1 MTAHAVI
8 ASGLHGPFESQAALR
23 PDAIALVCGDLHV
36 SFAMLEQRT
45 NRIAH
50 ALRRAGAGPETR
62 VGLCVTRSDAV
73 AVGRLAVLKAGA
85 AYVPVDPDD
94 PVDRIASLLDRARV
108 VVVLTEPHAMPR
120 LAAYAGPCLDL
131 RDDFTTLTPASPA
144 SHASPTSPTSS
155 TSDRPPSVGLTSRHL
170 AYILF
175 TSGSTGAPKGVLM
188 PHESVV
194 SFSLAVA
201 DRLAL
206 SSDDRVLQF
215 AAVSFDVVEEEIW
228 PVWARG
234 GTVVTFPQRTLGL
247 NELGELLVREQ
258 ITVLELPTAY
268 WHTWTADLCDRA
280 DVAASLRHV
289 LIGGERASASALAR
303 WRAWGLPLA
312 NVYGLTETAVT
323 SMMHRDTG
331 EGELLLGEAIA
342 DARVYVCDAHMAP
355 VVADEAADDWGELL
369 IGGVGLA
376 RGYLDQ
382 PMLTASRFVPDPF
395 GGEPGARLYR
405 TGDRVRRLADDGL
418 EFLGRADEQVKVRG
432 FRVELGEVETIL
444 LRHPGVT
451 GAAAALREIV
461 PGERVLVAFVTG
473 GVDVDALRSFVAQHA
488 PDYMVPARIVVLDDL
503 PKNANGKIDRR
514 ALATIAPTTV
524 APAGSAANASSS
536 TPHTAVER
544 TLSMAWGALLRRGPR
559 RPAAPAPGMSSPS
572 TERTRS

>member
-1 MTAHAVI
+1 MGRALVTEPRRSSSNLTPAC
-8 ASGLHGPFESQAALR
+8 LHGPFESQAAIR

-94 PVDRIASLLDRARV
+94 PVERIASLLDRAQV
-108 VVVLTEPHAMPR
+108 VVVLTEPQAMPR
-120 LAAYAGPCLDL
+120 LEAYAGPRLDL
-131 RDDFTTLTPASPA
+131 RDDFAAPTSASLTLTS
-144 SHASPTSPTSS
+144 
-155 TSDRPPSVGLTSRHL
+155 LTPRHL

-194 SFSLAVA
+194 SFSLGVA

-268 WHTWTADLCDRA
+268 WHTWTADLRDGA

-303 WRAWGLPLA
+303 WRAWGLPLE

-323 SMMHRDTG
+323 TMIHRDTG

-342 DARVYVCDAHMAP
+342 DARVYVCDARMAP
-355 VVADEAADDWGELL
+355 VATDDSGELL
-369 IGGVGLA
+369 IGGAGLA

-405 TGDRVRRLADDGL
+405 TGDRVRRLADGGL

-451 GAAAALREIV
+451 EAAAALHGIV
-461 PGERVLVAFVTG
+461 PGERVLVAFVAG

-488 PDYMVPARIVVLDDL
+488 PDYMIPARIVVLSDL

-514 ALATIAPTTV
+514 ALATIAAASV
-524 APAGSAANASSS
+524 ASAGAAAHSSPP
-536 TPHTAVER
+536 TPHAAVER
-544 TLSMAWGALLRRGPR
+544 TLSTAWGALLRRGPR